1 MLQPLAKKRVLLGI
15 TGGIAAYK
23 SADLVRRLRE
33 AGAEVQ
39 VAMTPA
45 ATAFVAPLTF
55 QAVSGQP
62 AHIELLDT
70 HAEAGMGHIDLA
82 RWADLILIAPATA
95 DFLARLAHG
104 MANDLLSTL
113 CLATDQPIAVA
124 PAMNRLMWQ
133 NVATQDNC
141 RLLAR
146 RGIKI
151 WGPGVGEQPCGEIG
165 AGRMLEP
172 VELCNLVIAQLGT
185 QNDTAEFRPELPVAT
200 SPSTTPLT
208 PHDLQGLTVLLTA
221 GPTREALD
229 PVRFISNRSTGKMGF
244 AVAEAAAAAGAR
256 VLLVSGP
263 VALKT
268 PPGVE
273 RIDVES
279 AVEMHE
285 AVMER
290 ACQADLFIATAAV
303 ADRHRRCRRL
313 PRRQSRRAENQ
324 ENSRR
329 PDFGVSA
336 QSRYPGGSGRTASAP
351 AVYSGFR
358 RRNARCFAIRRGQAT
373 PQESRHDRRQ
383 SGRRGRQR
391 LRKRTERIARPLGRW
406 GTGVAAGG
414 QNTAGAT
421 TRRADRGAVPVVEE
435 RTVAI
440 KPPARSGETRIM
452 RHPDR
457 APDIQIPRR
466 KSQAL
471 LDAFRFSL
479 R

>member
-1 MLQPLAKKRVLLGI
+1 MPQALVKKRILLGI

-33 AGAEVQ
+33 AGGEVR

-45 ATAFVAPLTF
+45 ATTFVTPLTF

-62 AHIELLDT
+62 VHTELLDAG
-70 HAEAGMGHIDLA
+70 AEAGMGHIELA

-133 NVATQDNC
+133 NAATQDNC

-146 RGIKI
+146 RGVKI
-151 WGPGVGEQPCGEIG
+151 WGPGVGEQACGEIG

-172 VELCNLVIAQLGT
+172 VELCTLVIEQLGMR
-185 QNDTAEFRPELPVAT
+185 DDAAEFRAERPVAEQ
-200 SPSTTPLT
+200 SPVAPLS
-208 PHDLQGLTVLLTA
+208 PYELQGLTVLLTA

-244 AVAEAAAAAGAR
+244 AIAAAAAVAGAR
-256 VLLVSGP
+256 VVLVSGP
-263 VALKT
+263 VGLKT

-279 AVEMHE
+279 AVEMHA

-290 ACQADLFIATAAV
+290 VQRADIFIATAAV
-303 ADRHRRCRRL
+303 ADYRAASPAEQKIKKTRDTLTLELIRNPDILAEVAALRSHRPFTVGFAAETHDVVRYAEDKRRRKNL
-313 PRRQSRRAENQ
+313 DLIAANRV
-324 ENSRR
+324 
-329 PDFGVSA
+329 GVA
-336 QSRYPGGSGRTASAP
+336 GSGFESD
-351 AVYSGFR
+351 
-358 RRNARCFAIRRGQAT
+358 RNQLHVLWEGGEWVLPLADKTLLGQQLMALIAERYRLWRG
-373 PQESRHDRRQ
+373 
-383 SGRRGRQR
+383 
-391 LRKRTERIARPLGRW
+391 ER
-406 GTGVAAGG
+406 
-414 QNTAGAT
+414 
-421 TRRADRGAVPVVEE
+421 
-435 RTVAI
+435 
-440 KPPARSGETRIM
+440 
-452 RHPDR
+452 
-457 APDIQIPRR
+457 
-466 KSQAL
+466 
-471 LDAFRFSL
+471 
-479 R
+479 